1 MWCWTGTTPGV
12 FLIHSRA
19 APWHI
24 RADVC
29 RLVWKTQWWLGVCGN
44 LTGLKDTQIASKIFL
59 SVSVTVSPEGINVG
73 INKLD
78 RDYPHQCGWASSN
91 LVRTWIEA
99 GRGRV
104 NLLFLSWDIQLSA
117 FGHWRSWTLGLR
129 FTSPTWF
136 SGLQTWAELLHLSST
151 SSEDLLYILLV
162 LFFWGTR
169 INKNSQV
176 HCGTQRT
183 QDPLG

>member
-29 RLVWKTQWWLGVCGN
+29 RLVWKTQWWLGVCAN

-91 LVRTWIEA
+91 LARTWIEE
-99 GRGRV
+99 GRGRA

-117 FGHWRSWTLGLR
+117 FGHWHSW
-129 FTSPTWF
+129 
-136 SGLQTWAELLHLSST
+136 LL
-151 SSEDLLYILLV
+151 DL
-162 LFFWGTR
+162 
-169 INKNSQV
+169 
-176 HCGTQRT
+176 GTQIYITNLVFRPS
-183 QDPLG
+183 DLGWITPPVINVKWGLTIYPIGSVFLGNPN